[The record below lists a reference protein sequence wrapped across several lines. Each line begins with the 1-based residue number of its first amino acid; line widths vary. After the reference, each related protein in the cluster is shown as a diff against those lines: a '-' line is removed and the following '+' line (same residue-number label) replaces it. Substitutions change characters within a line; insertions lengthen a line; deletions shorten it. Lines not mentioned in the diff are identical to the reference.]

1 MSAWYHQ
8 EGCVYVRVFVRIEMC
23 FVGGCHHA
31 STYLW
36 PGFNLFLPQLSLWQ
50 LRKHTSEKKE
60 CDFPKIT
67 LMTNGRVRPG
77 PRRSVMR
84 PAACWLT
91 KWGAFCD
98 IFWNRPL
105 FNGVMDLAEGTLVT
119 EWFCMRML
127 GAVWMTASQ
136 PAWQRCSGN
145 TVFVVLLYS
154 PNSLRFWFYH
164 QTISFKFFFNVPCS
178 LVEIVWFS

>member
-8 EGCVYVRVFVRIEMC
+8 EGCVYVHMFVRIEMC

-36 PGFNLFLPQLSLWQ
+36 PGFHLFLPQLSLWQ
-50 LRKHTSEKKE
+50 LRKHTSEKRE

-77 PRRSVMR
+77 LRRSVMR
-84 PAACWLT
+84 PAACWPT

-98 IFWNRPL
+98 IFWNWPL
-105 FNGVMDLAEGTLVT
+105 FNGVMGLAEATLVM
-119 EWFCMRML
+119 EWLSHENVGSCVDDSFTACMAEMF
-127 GAVWMTASQ
+127 WEH
-136 PAWQRCSGN
+136 
-145 TVFVVLLYS
+145 
-154 PNSLRFWFYH
+154 SLRSAPLF
-164 QTISFKFFFNVPCS
+164 SKFPAVLILPSNN
-178 LVEIVWFS
+178 